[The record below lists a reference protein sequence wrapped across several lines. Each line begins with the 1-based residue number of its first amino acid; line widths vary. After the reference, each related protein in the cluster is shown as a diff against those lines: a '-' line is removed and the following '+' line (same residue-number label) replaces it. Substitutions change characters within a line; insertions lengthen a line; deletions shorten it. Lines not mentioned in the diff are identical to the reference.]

1 MRRRATLLLAA
12 AATAPSRR
20 AMAEAGTLRGTAT
33 YRERIALPP
42 GAVLEVMLEETSRA
56 DAPAARI
63 AEARVVAQHQ
73 VPIPF
78 ALTCDMA
85 RIDPRGRYAVRAT
98 LGIDGRAMFRTD
110 GAHPV
115 ALAGDGAAMELRLVR
130 AAGADASAPA
140 ALVGPRWI
148 ATEIAG
154 DPSAPGIE
162 SDITFAAD
170 GAAHGAG
177 GCNRIRG
184 GYRLSGA
191 DGIAFGAMAA
201 TMMACDPPRDGQER
215 GFLDALGKARR
226 WSIEDGS
233 LLLRDGAG
241 TILLRLRRG

>member
-130 AAGADASAPA
+130 AARAHALAPA
-140 ALVGPRWI
+140 APGGPPPVATQI
-148 ATEIAG
+148 AR
-154 DPSAPGIE
+154 DPPAPRLQADNALAAPG
-162 SDITFAAD
+162 AA
-170 GAAHGAG
+170 
-177 GCNRIRG
+177 
-184 GYRLSGA
+184 
-191 DGIAFGAMAA
+191 
-201 TMMACDPPRDGQER
+201 P
-215 GFLDALGKARR
+215 
-226 WSIEDGS
+226 
-233 LLLRDGAG
+233 
-241 TILLRLRRG
+241 